1 MEYTKVSNNELKVT
15 KTVEEVINID
25 SLVAEQTELSLKIAS
40 LQSDINRYT
49 NTLQA
54 QIDALQERENYIDA
68 IMVEALNVGV
78 EASPAEIEP
87 VEEPIEN

>member
-1 MEYTKVSNNELKVT
+1 MEYTKVSSNELKVT

-25 SLVAEQTELSLKIAS
+25 SLVAEQTELSLRIAS

-54 QIDALQERENYIDA
+54 QIDALQERENYIDV

-78 EASPAEIEP
+78 EATPAEIEP
-87 VEEPIEN
+87 VEEPLEN